1 MDSVRVGSLKVH
13 LWRLLPQRSLR
24 RQARKVL
31 REGGRLSRFA
41 MLGGELA
48 RASRRSWL
56 PVVSMAVLLQVPFVV
71 GLLGDQPPHWLD
83 IAWQVSA
90 TLVGL
95 GVAVVVFLLQ
105 AAGSQSLSS
114 DTTYR
119 ALLANTWLIWP
130 AAMALSFLIA
140 VAGVER
146 FGNESVPTSA
156 WANDWALLA
165 FAVQV
170 VGFGVAFA
178 RTVGAASPAG
188 VRRVLGASFRASM
201 RDAVHD
207 SLLRKV
213 MEVDLHELCGEE
225 ISHGAFLSRGKPL
238 TAAKAGLVY
247 DVDRGLPK
255 ALAQLK
261 LGERVR
267 VTVEPGHYVD
277 RETPLAKLEGA
288 RGPWLERL
296 VRGAVAVREVD
307 RPASPVEVFEDV
319 LDVARRALAV
329 GSPGNLKSALQ
340 LVVDCLAELPAS
352 YTGWGSRYTAEVV
365 GEPFAVAAEDE
376 VVRSLASFTE
386 EVFRSGETEAI
397 QDMPKVAAGLLDA
410 GLRDDGPLLVRQAA
424 SLWRRQLQT
433 TSQIG
438 NADLERR
445 VREQIGRLCAQTVNV
460 HQHRLEDPDRGL
472 DARLEACGGLELL
485 FDHQIEV
492 LRHFM
497 DVEDEES
504 FKATWRDWVKWARHW
519 NPGNEVEDL
528 ELRSGLGGGSASRV
542 LSRELDEARALLEA
556 KEALDS
562 KRAELMHAL
571 GSWAFERK
579 REGKLD
585 PATWKEFVPYLVG
598 AASDSDA
605 AVALL
610 RAVWANPP
618 RRRLESWQLQAWDS
632 DREGQPPDTWHA
644 ARLWATVLLIRA
656 MPREGEVAID
666 LGVQAPH
673 LGAAIL
679 EDIRT
684 VEGDSAEWEAVLG
697 DPVAAPCGVARE
709 AVERAIATQAEI
721 AARRLA
727 EAPLDAAKVETFAR
741 EQRRAYEKGDHLR
754 RLLLEAGSV
763 EVVEDEQA
771 LAVEGSSVLM
781 PKAPFVD
788 LGESSDVAVYGMDF
802 GEQLARGQMA
812 DACAALEGFSPSWE
826 GDVALTGAVEAIEEL
841 RGRGIDPDVVLI
853 PRDRELR
860 GTIAEEGRPSEWEW
874 VHDFMRE
881 IPHVATLS
889 GVPVY
894 EAGASG
900 VDALI
905 VCELGASLRK
915 LVRQPPGSPT
925 VQVKVS
931 AIDARRAAE
940 LFAAGQRIL
949 GVENEEG
956 SQTAAM
962 RDGYV
967 EVSVEIDA
975 SWEQRDRPPPAWRVK
990 L

>member
-24 RQARKVL
+24 RQAREVL
-31 REGGRLSRFA
+31 RQGGRLSRFA

-56 PVVSMAVLLQVPFVV
+56 PVISMAVLLQVPFVI
-71 GLLGDQPPHWLD
+71 GLLGDQPPPWLD
-83 IAWQVSA
+83 TAWQVSA

-130 AAMALSFLIA
+130 AAMALSFLIS

-146 FGNESVPTSA
+146 FGDESVPTSA

-165 FAVQV
+165 FTIQV

-188 VRRVLGASFRASM
+188 VRQVLGASFRASM

-225 ISHGAFLSRGKPL
+225 VSHGAFLSRGKPL

-288 RGPWLERL
+288 RGLWLDRL
-296 VRGAVAVREVD
+296 VRNAVVVREVD

-319 LDVARRALAV
+319 LDVARRALVV
-329 GSPGNLKSALQ
+329 GSPGNLRSALQ

-352 YTGWGSRYTAEVV
+352 YASWGSRYAAEVV
-365 GEPFAVAAEDE
+365 GDPFSVAAEDE

-386 EVFRSGETEAI
+386 EVFRSGEMEAI
-397 QDMPKVAAGLLDA
+397 HDMPKVAAGLLDA
-410 GLRDDGPLLVRQAA
+410 GLRNDGPLLVRQAT

-445 VREQIGRLCAQTVNV
+445 VREQIGRLCAQTINV

-472 DARLEACGGLELL
+472 SARLEASWGLELL
-485 FDHQIEV
+485 FGHQIEV

-497 DVEDEES
+497 DVEDEEG

-519 NPGNEVEDL
+519 APDNEVEDL
-528 ELRSGLGGGSASRV
+528 ELRSGRGGGSASRV
-542 LSRELDEARALLEA
+542 LSRELNEARALLKA

-579 REGKLD
+579 RERKLN
-585 PATWKEFVPYLVG
+585 PATWKELVPYLVG

-618 RRRLESWQLQAWDS
+618 RRRLESWQLQAWDG

-644 ARLWATVLLIRA
+644 ARLWATVLLIRV
-656 MPREGEVAID
+656 MPREGEVVID
-666 LGVQAPH
+666 LGVQA

-684 VEGDSAEWEAVLG
+684 VEGNSGEWEAVLG
-697 DPVAAPCGVARE
+697 DPVAVPCGVARE

-741 EQRRAYEKGDHLR
+741 EQRRAYEKGDYLR

-763 EVVEDEQA
+763 KVVEDEQA

-788 LGESSDVAVYGMDF
+788 LGESSDVAVSGMDF
-802 GEQLARGQMA
+802 GEQLAREQMV

-826 GDVALTGAVEAIEEL
+826 GDVAITGAVEAIEEL
-841 RGRGIDPDVVLI
+841 RERGIDPDAVLI

-860 GTIAEEGRPSEWEW
+860 GIVAEEGGPSEWEW
-874 VHDFMRE
+874 VHDFMHE
-881 IPHVATLS
+881 IPHIAMLS

-894 EAGASG
+894 EAAASG
-900 VDALI
+900 VNALI

-915 LVRQPPGSPT
+915 LVRRPPGSPT
-925 VQVKVS
+925 VQVKVG
-931 AIDARRAAE
+931 AIDARRAAD
-940 LFAAGQRIL
+940 LFIAGERIR

-956 SQTAAM
+956 VQTAAM

-967 EVSVEIDA
+967 EVLVEIDT
-975 SWEQRDRPPPAWRVK
+975 SWEQGNRPLPAWRVTS
-990 L
+990 